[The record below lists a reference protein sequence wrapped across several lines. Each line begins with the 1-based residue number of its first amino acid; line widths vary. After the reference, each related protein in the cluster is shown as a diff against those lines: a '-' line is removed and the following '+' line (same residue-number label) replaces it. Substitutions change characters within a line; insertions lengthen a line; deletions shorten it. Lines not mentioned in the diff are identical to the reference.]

1 MGERMTSNLTKLS
14 LAALS
19 SVFIGMTGCGGG
31 GGDVPFSPEE
41 ESTEGTTTNPGGP
54 GILTQVAT
62 ALIDFQESPL
72 AGVSTHGNYAYV
84 GGMSVGYNSTTN
96 IGVRIVDLSNP
107 LDPQLVG
114 RIPLRGLGTYDNH
127 SHGGAV
133 ATSVSSGAFQGDVA
147 MVLYGV
153 PDGFAPAPYPAPHG
167 FWDVTDPSNPTF
179 LSGLN
184 LGNAPHGNEGGDLGD
199 KPYDAMA
206 AAGNYFYTLYDKGTR
221 TSPRDKSNADTR
233 LAVVDASDPR
243 NPVVVGDWQDNS
255 DVNNDVWLLG
265 LSLNE
270 SGTRAYI
277 TGLTPVPYGDSST
290 HGYLYILDIQDPTQP
305 IELGRYVFPVL
316 GTPSS
321 VSMARPTSDDAL
333 VVLADHSWG
342 LGSATTETCGIL
354 HILDTSNLGA
364 ISEISTFALPQSSS
378 PSECTGD
385 GNWVIATDLAIRGNM
400 VYSTWLRGGVRAIDI
415 SDPANP
421 VEVGSFRAALNLSD
435 VALLGDDYMVA
446 TEVWNS
452 GMVILRDD
460 SP

>member
-1 MGERMTSNLTKLS
+1 
-14 LAALS
+14 
-19 SVFIGMTGCGGG
+19 
-31 GGDVPFSPEE
+31 
-41 ESTEGTTTNPGGP
+41 
-54 GILTQVAT
+54 
-62 ALIDFQESPL
+62 
-72 AGVSTHGNYAYV
+72 
-84 GGMSVGYNSTTN
+84 
-96 IGVRIVDLSNP
+96 
-107 LDPQLVG
+107 
-114 RIPLRGLGTYDNH
+114 
-127 SHGGAV
+127 
-133 ATSVSSGAFQGDVA
+133 

-277 TGLTPVPYGDSST
+277 TGLTPFPYGDSST

-321 VSMARPTSDDAL
+321 PSMARPTSDGTL